1 MDVGGHRAGFDIGSI
16 SMQSAEPKM
25 PPVVL
30 RRERVA
36 SQCVCCGSEDLAS
49 SPAILMPF
57 VADRVFG
64 WKPVVID
71 ESWELRSIANGT
83 AYAVCNS
90 LRCKSCGHLFCDM
103 RFSDSEMVALYNK
116 YREGDYTALRDRY
129 EPGYTERNAKLNQP
143 IGYTHEIESFLEPH
157 LHFPLTVLDWG
168 GDTGLNTP
176 FKSKNIA
183 FDIYDISDK
192 EVEPGARFVTLEEA
206 SASKYRLIVCAQLL
220 EHVPY
225 PSDVLLQARNAMD
238 AQSILYIELPFEELM
253 RRKLPDPET
262 RKRHWHEHINFYSQ
276 SSLEALIGNCGLR
289 VVDQN
294 VLTTTV
300 AGTEVHIFQLACRLD
315 ASPRFTSE
323 DPAAG

>member
-1 MDVGGHRAGFDIGSI
+1 MDATGGTGFTAGISIEEFGSE
-16 SMQSAEPKM
+16 AE
-25 PPVVL
+25 PVVL

-36 SQCVCCGSEDLAS
+36 TQCVCCGSDDVVS

-71 ESWELRSIANGT
+71 DSWELRSIPNGH
-83 AYAVCNS
+83 AYA
-90 LRCKSCGHLFCDM
+90 LCKSMRCTACGHLFCDI

-116 YREGDYTALRDRY
+116 YREGDYTALRDHY
-129 EPGYTERNAKLNQP
+129 EPGYTERNARLNQP
-143 IGYTHEIESFLEPH
+143 IGYTADIEAFLEPH

-238 AQSILYIELPFEELM
+238 AETVLYIELPYEDLM
-253 RRKLPDPET
+253 RRELPEPESK
-262 RKRHWHEHINFYSQ
+262 KRHWHEHINFYSRA
-276 SSLEALIGNCGLR
+276 SLDALIRNCGLR
-289 VVDQN
+289 VVDQT
-294 VLTTTV
+294 VLTTEV

-315 ASPRFTSE
+315 RSPRFAAQQ
-323 DPAAG
+323 PAS